1 VSTLSL
7 PETRYAPPDGE
18 ASATGATGELANLS
32 LLDALLG
39 LPLFLKV
46 LIANC
51 IVVLLGVGVGT
62 WFTLT
67 YVAGPGGEVHW
78 GAVAIMLV
86 AGSGASVL
94 INAAVLT
101 LALQPLHTL
110 ERTVDR
116 VAAGDLSARAQR
128 VLFRDPDVERL
139 GETLNTMLEVL
150 QAHRGLLQ
158 KLSEQVLAA
167 QEDERK
173 RIARELHD
181 ETAQALTT
189 LLIRLKILEK
199 ARTPPEMRGQI
210 DELRQLTADT
220 LEAVRKLA
228 IELRPTTLDDLG
240 LVAALEAY
248 TESYASRIPL
258 RVDFSADGFDQQ
270 DGTGT
275 RLPPQVEL
283 VLYRVVQEALTN
295 AAKHAHANH
304 VRVELRRSAD
314 EVVAAI
320 TDNGRGFDVEDVMR
334 SRERGLGLFGMQ
346 ERLALVQGQLL
357 IDSVPGRGTRIQARV
372 PVPTAHGLAGSPF
385 GPEGPNGMPDGARP

>member
-1 VSTLSL
+1 LSAEALSDTRHPITDST
-7 PETRYAPPDGE
+7 
-18 ASATGATGELANLS
+18 SATS
-32 LLDALLG
+32 LGHALLG

-51 IVVLLGVGVGT
+51 VVVLLGVGLGT

-67 YVAGPGGEVHW
+67 FVADSSGTVHW
-78 GAVAIMLV
+78 FAVAVMLV
-86 AGSGASVL
+86 VGFMSSVL

-101 LALQPLHTL
+101 LALQPLHAL

-116 VAAGDLSARAQR
+116 VAAGDLSARAQP

-139 GETLNTMLEVL
+139 GETLNTMLDVL
-150 QAHRGLLQ
+150 GEHRGLLQ

-189 LLIRLKILEK
+189 LLIRLKILERAK
-199 ARTPPEMRGQI
+199 SAGEIRGQI
-210 DELRQLTADT
+210 NELRELTAET
-220 LEAVRKLA
+220 LEAVRRLA
-228 IELRPTTLDDLG
+228 VELRPATLDDLG

-248 TESYASRIPL
+248 TEAYAARIPL
-258 RVDFSADGFDQQ
+258 PLEFSAQGFDDQ
-270 DGTGT
+270 DD
-275 RLPPQVEL
+275 RLQPQLEL

-295 AAKHAHANH
+295 VAKHAGAQR
-304 VRVELRRSAD
+304 VRVALRRGSH
-314 EVVAAI
+314 EVVAAVA
-320 TDNGRGFDVEDVMR
+320 DDGLGFDVEDVMR

-346 ERLALVQGQLL
+346 ERLALVQGQLS
-357 IDSVPGRGTRIQARV
+357 IESSPGRGTRIEARV
-372 PVPTAHGLAGSPF
+372 PAWPGLAAAGR
-385 GPEGPNGMPDGARP
+385 A